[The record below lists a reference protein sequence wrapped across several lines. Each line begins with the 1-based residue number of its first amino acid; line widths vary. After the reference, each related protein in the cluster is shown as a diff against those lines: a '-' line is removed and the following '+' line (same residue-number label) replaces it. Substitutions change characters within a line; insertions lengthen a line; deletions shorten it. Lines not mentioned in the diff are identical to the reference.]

1 MAFLSGFSLGLSLI
15 LGIGAQNIFVLKQAI
30 KKNYAISTAVIC
42 FCCDVILILLSVL
55 LTTTMVKYLP
65 IVRPILLIFA
75 IIFLVYYG
83 GLSIKSS
90 FLNKKILDEKF
101 HQLSFVKV
109 LILSMSF
116 SLLNPQAI
124 LDIVVLLGG
133 VAASYS
139 TNILKIEFML
149 GAGFA
154 SLVWF
159 SFLTMSG
166 VFLRKFIQKVVVWQ
180 WLERIT
186 GVLMFIIAIDCIL
199 LLFTK

>member
-1 MAFLSGFSLGLSLI
+1 MAFISGFSLGLSLI

-30 KKNYAISTAVIC
+30 KKNYAISTATIC
-42 FCCDVILILLSVL
+42 FCCDVVLILLSVL

-65 IVRPILLIFA
+65 IVRPVLLIFA

-90 FLNKKILDEKF
+90 FLNKKILDDNF
-101 HQLSFVKV
+101 SRISFKKV
-109 LILSMSF
+109 LVLSMSF

-133 VAASYS
+133 VASNYS

-149 GAGFA
+149 GAGLA

-166 VFLRKFIQKVVVWQ
+166 AFLRRFIQKIVVWQ

-186 GVLMFIIAIDCIL
+186 GVLMFIIAIDCVL